1 MADTGIFRIGHQV
14 WQRANITAAAAYLRE
29 VLAREPDNTRVK
41 VLHDGLLDVVDPTRR
56 VLRQQRELATIA
68 GIAKQRR
75 ATERRAARERR
86 EVNLGPP
93 AAGSERRAGKERRS
107 GRDRRTP

>member
-1 MADTGIFRIGHQV
+1 LADTGIFRIGHQV
-14 WQRANITAAAAYLRE
+14 WQRANISSAAAYLRE

-41 VLHDGLLDVVDPTRR
+41 VLHDGLLDVMDPTRR

-68 GIAKQRR
+68 AIAKERR
-75 ATERRAARERR
+75 AVERRAARERR
-86 EVNLGPP
+86 ALDAAPP
-93 AAGSERRAGKERRS
+93 EGNERRAGKERRS

>member
-1 MADTGIFRIGHQV
+1 MADAGIFRIGHQV

-29 VLAREPDNTRVK
+29 VMAREPDNTRVK
-41 VLHDGLLDVVDPTRR
+41 VLHDGLLDVMEPTRR
-56 VLRQQRELATIA
+56 LLRQQRELATVA

-75 ATERRAARERR
+75 ASERRAARERR
-86 EVNLGPP
+86 ELNRGPTQGP
-93 AAGSERRAGKERRS
+93 ERRGGNDRRS

>member
-41 VLHDGLLDVVDPTRR
+41 VLHDGLLDVMEPTRR
-56 VLRQQRELATIA
+56 LLRQQRELATVA
-68 GIAKQRR
+68 GIARQRR
-75 ATERRAARERR
+75 ASERRAARERR
-86 EVNLGPP
+86 ALNLAPP
-93 AAGSERRAGKERRS
+93 QGKERRTGADRRS

>member
-41 VLHDGLLDVVDPTRR
+41 VLHDGLLDVLDPTRR
-56 VLRQQRELATIA
+56 LLRQQRELAAIA
-68 GIAKQRR
+68 GIARQRR
-75 ATERRAARERR
+75 ADERRAARERR
-86 EVNLGPP
+86 QANLGPP
-93 AAGSERRAGKERRS
+93 AGSERRAGKERRS
-107 GRDRRTP
+107 GRDRRKP

>member
-1 MADTGIFRIGHQV
+1 MADAGIFRLGHQV
-14 WQRANITAAAAYLRE
+14 WQRANIAAAAAYLRE

-75 ATERRAARERR
+75 AAERRAARERR
-86 EVNLGPP
+86 EANVGPP
-93 AAGSERRAGKERRS
+93 AGSERRAGKERRS

>member
-1 MADTGIFRIGHQV
+1 LADAGIFRIGHQV
-14 WQRANITAAAAYLRE
+14 WQRANITAAAAFLRE

-41 VLHDGLLDVVDPTRR
+41 VLHDGLLDVIDPTRR
-56 VLRQQRELATIA
+56 VLRQQRELATVA

-75 ATERRAARERR
+75 AAERRAARERR
-86 EVNLGPP
+86 EVNQGPSGP
-93 AAGSERRAGKERRS
+93 ERRAGKERRS

>member
-1 MADTGIFRIGHQV
+1 LADTGIFRIGHQV
-14 WQRANITAAAAYLRE
+14 WQRANITAAAAFLRE

-41 VLHDGLLDVVDPTRR
+41 VLHDGLLDVMDPTRR

-75 ATERRAARERR
+75 AEERRATRERR
-86 EVNLGPP
+86 EANLGPP
-93 AAGSERRAGKERRS
+93 GSERRAGKERRS

>member
-41 VLHDGLLDVVDPTRR
+41 VLHDGLLDVMDPTRR
-56 VLRQQRELATIA
+56 LLRQQRELATIA
-68 GIAKQRR
+68 GMARQRR
-75 ATERRAARERR
+75 ADERRAARERR
-86 EVNLGPP
+86 QVNQGPP
-93 AAGSERRAGKERRS
+93 AGSERRAGKERRS
-107 GRDRRTP
+107 GRDRRKP

>member
-1 MADTGIFRIGHQV
+1 MADAGIFRIGHQV

-41 VLHDGLLDVVDPTRR
+41 VLHDGLLDVMDPTRR

-68 GIAKQRR
+68 GIARQRR
-75 ATERRAARERR
+75 AEERRAARERR
-86 EVNLGPP
+86 EVNVAPP
-93 AAGSERRAGKERRS
+93 DGKERRAGKDRRS